1 MKTAYP
7 ANYDDD
13 SGFANAS
20 AQWFS
25 PNPDRAWAEKC
36 FLWYSPV
43 WMLLMALMMPTGWV
57 SSFSDIQLLV
67 HGVLVALPIAVIPA
81 VLHKRFSP
89 TLAWYQSYWFKANLY
104 IFLFGFFG
112 NYFGS
117 EYFFDVLGM
126 VYNLPNATTAL
137 DASLLGKSDKPVPVI
152 MYLYTHAYFMTYHT
166 TAVIVLRRIMTS
178 GLPLRRISFM
188 PVVFAVGYAWAWL
201 ETRAMAN
208 PMMVNNFYY
217 EKMDAMLA
225 YGSII
230 YATYFV
236 ASFPIFY
243 FLDENSRSRWHWL
256 QAGAAGLSASMLTF
270 YLLDACAHV
279 VGRL

>member
-1 MKTAYP
+1 MKTTAQVIFP
-7 ANYDDD
+7 Q
-13 SGFANAS
+13 AS
-20 AQWFS
+20 DVIPRWFS
-25 PNPDRAWAEKC
+25 SNPDRAWAEKF
-36 FLWYSPV
+36 FLLYSPV
-43 WMLLMALMMPTGWV
+43 WMALMALMMLTGWTT
-57 SSFSDIQLLV
+57 SSSDTQLLL
-67 HGVLVALPIAVIPA
+67 HATLVAAPLFIIPA
-81 VLHKRFSP
+81 LLHKRYSP
-89 TLAWYQSYWFKANLY
+89 QIAWHESYWCKCNLY
-104 IFLFGFFG
+104 LFIFGFFG

-137 DASLLGKSDKPVPVI
+137 DAHLVGKSQQPVPLI
-152 MYLYTHAYFMTYHT
+152 MYFYTHAYFMTYHAS
-166 TAVIVLRRIMTS
+166 AVVVLRRIMSS
-178 GLPLRRISFM
+178 GMPWRQIMFM
-188 PVVFAVGYAWAWL
+188 PVVFLVGYAWAWL

-208 PMMVNNFYY
+208 PLMTSTFYY

-243 FLDENSRSRWHWL
+243 FLDENMRQRWSVL
-256 QAGAAGLSASMLTF
+256 QTAAAGLSASMLTF
-270 YLLDACAHV
+270 FLLDFCAHG

>member
-1 MKTAYP
+1 MKATTSAPYAP
-7 ANYDDD
+7 AIE
-13 SGFANAS
+13 SLPH
-20 AQWFS
+20 WFS
-25 PNPDRAWAEKC
+25 PNPDRAWAEKF
-36 FLWYSPV
+36 FLLYSPV
-43 WMLLMALMMPTGWV
+43 WMALMAMMMLTGWTNT
-57 SSFSDIQLLV
+57 SSNVQLLL
-67 HGVLVALPIAVIPA
+67 HATLVATPLLVVPA
-81 VLHKRFSP
+81 VLHKRYSP
-89 TLAWYQSYWFKANLY
+89 QLAWYESYWFKTNVY

-137 DASLLGKSDKPVPVI
+137 DAHLVGKSQQPVPLI
-152 MYLYTHAYFMTYHT
+152 MYFYTHAYFMTYHAS
-166 TAVIVLRRIMTS
+166 AVVVLRRIMSS
-178 GLPLRRISFM
+178 GMPLRQIIFM
-188 PVVFAVGYAWAWL
+188 PVAFLVGYAWAWL

-208 PMMVNNFYY
+208 PLMANTFYY

-230 YATYFV
+230 YATYFI

-243 FLDENSRSRWHWL
+243 YLDENRHRPWSVL
-256 QAGAAGLSASMLTF
+256 QTAAAAMSASMLTF
-270 YLLDACAHV
+270 YLLDLCAHG